1 MPPKVT
7 TETSFELGRERLV
20 DLYRRMVTIREFE
33 EQAQDLYS
41 RALIPGLLHSSVGQE
56 AVAVGVC
63 AALNVDDYIASTHRG
78 HGHCIA
84 KGADIGRMFAELFG
98 KVDGYCRGKGG
109 SMHIANPEVGNL
121 GANAIVG
128 GNIPIVT
135 GAALSAKMRASSQV
149 AVSFFGD
156 GALNQGILLESMNMA
171 AIWRLPVIYACENNQ
186 YGEYTPM
193 KLVTAGDIKQRG
205 ESLSIPSAIVDG
217 MDLLEVYKT
226 TREAVERARS
236 GAGPTFL
243 VFVTYRYYGHGMSDR
258 DRPYRS
264 RQEETEWR
272 QGRDPIER
280 FASHLIQAGHLTP
293 EAKTRLHAEIKDLIV
308 KGVEFG
314 TEVSFPDPDEVA
326 KHVYSN

>member
-1 MPPKVT
+1 MSQKTIASPA
-7 TETSFELGRERLV
+7 ELEKERLL
-20 DLYRRMVTIREFE
+20 DLYSRMLTIREFE
-33 EQAQDLYS
+33 EKASDLYS

-63 AALNVDDYIASTHRG
+63 AALRVDDYIASTHRG

-135 GAALSAKMRASSQV
+135 GAGLSAKMRGTDQV

-171 AIWRLPVIYACENNQ
+171 AIWKLPVIYACENNQ
-186 YGEYTPM
+186 YGEYTAM
-193 KLVTAGDIKQRG
+193 TAVTAGDILQRG
-205 ESLSIPSAIVDG
+205 TSLGIASEIVDG
-217 MDLLEVYKT
+217 MDVLEVYQATVK
-226 TREAVERARS
+226 AVARGRS
-236 GAGPTFL
+236 GDGPSFV
-243 VFVTYRYYGHGMSDR
+243 VFNTYRYYGHGMSDR
-258 DRPYRS
+258 DRPYRT
-264 RQEETEWR
+264 RDEENDWR
-272 QGRDPIER
+272 QSRDPLDR
-280 FASHLIQAGHLTP
+280 FASQLISGGYMTSAEKDQV
-293 EAKTRLHAEIKDLIV
+293 HAEVSELIAQGV
-308 KGVEFG
+308 KFG
-314 TEVSFPDPDEVA
+314 TDAPFPDPDEVT
-326 KHVYSN
+326 KHVYCD